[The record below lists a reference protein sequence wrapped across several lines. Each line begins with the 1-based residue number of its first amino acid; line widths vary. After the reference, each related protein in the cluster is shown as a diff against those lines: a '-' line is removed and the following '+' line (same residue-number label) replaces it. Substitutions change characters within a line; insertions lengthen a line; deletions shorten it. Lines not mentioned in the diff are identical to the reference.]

1 MIDTQILT
9 GVLVAMAAL
18 AGLAIV
24 LAVTLWTVAS
34 VSRPGQAPHGGI
46 RRDLPPLPQPDVD
59 DTRELVGVR

>member
-24 LAVTLWTVAS
+24 LAVTFWTAAS
-34 VSRPGQAPHGGI
+34 VSRPGQAPHGGL
-46 RRDLPPLPQPDVD
+46 RRDLPLVPQPDAD
-59 DTRELVGVR
+59 DARELVLR

>member
-9 GVLVAMAAL
+9 GALVALAGL

-24 LAVTLWTVAS
+24 LAVTLWTAAS

-46 RRDLPPLPQPDVD
+46 RRDLPPLPQPDTD
-59 DTRELVGVR
+59 ETRELVLR